1 MEAVVGA
8 AALVAVD
15 FRPVVVEILAA
26 AAPQAIGEMNMHN
39 PAQHPSQRSTLDRW
53 LRHLSLDVR
62 DAQRQLPAT
71 ARQQLELSIAQSE
84 ARHLGELRVCVEAS
98 LNPSQLWAG
107 ITPRQRAI
115 ELFGQL
121 GVWDTEHNN
130 GVLIYLL
137 LADRRIEVLADRGLM
152 QKLDD
157 ADHWEKLVG
166 QLTQQLAQNN
176 MQQGLQAAIEQIGAL
191 LHKHYPLVKGQLNG
205 NELPDSIVLI

>member
-1 MEAVVGA
+1 MAAVT
-8 AALVAVD
+8 
-15 FRPVVVEILAA
+15 LAA

-39 PAQHPSQRSTLDRW
+39 PAHPPSQRSTLGRW

-62 DAQRQLPAT
+62 DAQRQLPVT

-98 LNPSQLWAG
+98 LSPSQLWAG

>member
-1 MEAVVGA
+1 MA
-8 AALVAVD
+8 
-15 FRPVVVEILAA
+15 VEILAA
-26 AAPQAIGEMNMHN
+26 AVPLAIGEMNMHN
-39 PAQHPSQRSTLDRW
+39 PAQHPSQRSTLGRW

-71 ARQQLELSIAQSE
+71 ARQQLELSITQSE

-98 LNPSQLWAG
+98 LSASQLWAG

-166 QLTQQLAQNN
+166 QLSQHLTQSN
-176 MQQGLQAAIEQIGAL
+176 MQQGLQTAIEHIGAL
-191 LHKHYPLVKGQLNG
+191 LQKHYPLLKGQINA

>member
-1 MEAVVGA
+1 
-8 AALVAVD
+8 
-15 FRPVVVEILAA
+15 
-26 AAPQAIGEMNMHN
+26 MHN
-39 PAQHPSQRSTLDRW
+39 KAHHTSQPSTLGRW

-71 ARQQLELSIAQSE
+71 ARQQLEQSIAQSE
-84 ARHLGELRVCVEAS
+84 AR
-98 LNPSQLWAG
+98 QLWAG
-107 ITPRQRAI
+107 VTPRQRAI

-166 QLTQQLAQNN
+166 QLTLQLAQNN
-176 MQQGLQAAIEQIGAL
+176 MQQGLQVAIEQIGAL

>member
-1 MEAVVGA
+1 MAGETLAEAVP
-8 AALVAVD
+8 L
-15 FRPVVVEILAA
+15 
-26 AAPQAIGEMNMHN
+26 AIGEMNMLN
-39 PAQHPSQRSTLDRW
+39 PAQHPSQPSTLGRW

-71 ARQQLELSIAQSE
+71 ARQQLEQSIAQSE
-84 ARHLGELRVCVEAS
+84 ARHLGELRICVEAS
-98 LNPSQLWAG
+98 LSPGQLWAG
-107 ITPRQRAI
+107 VTPRQRAI

-166 QLTQQLAQNN
+166 QLTQQLAQSN
-176 MQQGLQAAIEQIGAL
+176 MQQGLQTAVEQIGAL
-191 LHKHYPLVKGQLNG
+191 LQKHYPLVKGQLNT